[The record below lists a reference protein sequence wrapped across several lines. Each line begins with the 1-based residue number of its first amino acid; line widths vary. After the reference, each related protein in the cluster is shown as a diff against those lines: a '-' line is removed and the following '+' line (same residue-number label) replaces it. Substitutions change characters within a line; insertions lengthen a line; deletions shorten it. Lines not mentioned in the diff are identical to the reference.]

1 MGLVL
6 ENNVIEPTDLSNE
19 NDDII
24 VWSSTLSLV
33 DPGDKEYEYK
43 LERNIYNN
51 M

>member
-6 ENNVIEPTDLSNE
+6 ESNVIEPTDLSGE
-19 NDDII
+19 NDDI
-24 VWSSTLSLV
+24 VWKSTLSLV

>member
-6 ENNVIEPTDLSNE
+6 ENNVIEPTEPSNE
-19 NDDII
+19 DDNI
-24 VWSSTLSLV
+24 VWKSTLSLV